1 VRRAV
6 VVGGSLGGLNAALWL
21 RDIGW
26 DVEVLE
32 RSASPLEGRGAGI
45 VLHPATARYLV
56 EGGIADLTEISAP
69 VDWLR
74 YLGADA
80 SVLSQT
86 PCRFRFTSWTTLYRS
101 LLGCLDRFRYRMGS
115 EAVAIDSTAN
125 SATVTTAA
133 GEALAADLVV
143 AADGVASTVR
153 KALLP
158 DVEPRYA
165 GYVGWRGTV
174 GEEQLSGET
183 FRALHEAITYHLMA
197 KSHILAYPIPNVD
210 GTVTAGRR
218 QFNWVWYRN
227 VAAGSALDDLMT
239 GTDGRRHP
247 LSLPPGLARS
257 EHVDELRAAAKHLPA
272 PLAEIVTGTAE
283 PFVQLIVDVAVPRM
297 VVGRVCILG
306 DAAFALR
313 PHAAVGTAKAAEDAY
328 QLGRHLDA
336 AGGDI
341 DAGLARWETAQLAL
355 GRQVSARTC
364 QAGNRSQFD
373 GTWQVGE
380 PLPFGLYEVGDS
392 AFGDRTFGDRTFGDR
407 TFGDRTFG
415 RGGTGGEG

>member
-1 VRRAV
+1 MGRAV

-56 EGGIADLTEISAP
+56 EKGVADLTQVGTR

-74 YLGADA
+74 YLGSDG

-86 PCRFRFTSWTTLYRS
+86 ACRFRFTSWTTLYRA
-101 LLGCLDRFRYRMGS
+101 LLGCLDRSSYRMGA
-115 EAVAIDSTAN
+115 EVVAVDVGEKP
-125 SATVTTAA
+125 ATVTTVS
-133 GEALAADLVV
+133 GQQIGGDLVV

-153 KALLP
+153 SQILP
-158 DVEPRYA
+158 DAGPRYA
-165 GYVGWRGTV
+165 GYVAWRGTV
-174 GEEQLSGET
+174 GEEQLSSET
-183 FRALHEAITYHLMA
+183 FGALHEAITYHLMPA
-197 KSHILAYPIPNVD
+197 SHILGYPIPSAD
-210 GTVTAGRR
+210 GTVTPGRR
-218 QFNWVWYRN
+218 QFNWAWYRN
-227 VAAGSALDDLMT
+227 VVEGGPLDDLMT
-239 GTDGRRHP
+239 GVDGRRHP
-247 LSLPPGLARS
+247 LSLPPGMVQS
-257 EHVDELRAAAKHLPA
+257 HHVDELRAAAEHLPG
-272 PLAEIVTGTAE
+272 PLAEIVTETVE

-313 PHAAVGTAKAAEDAY
+313 PHAAVGTAKAAEDAW
-328 QLGRHLDA
+328 Q
-336 AGGDI
+336 
-341 DAGLARWETAQLAL
+341 LARALQSNPGDVDGALSAWEDRQLRL
-355 GRQVSARTC
+355 GRQVAARTC
-364 QAGNRSQFD
+364 DAGNRSQFD

-392 AFGDRTFGDRTFGDR
+392 AFGPP
-407 TFGDRTFG
+407 
-415 RGGTGGEG
+415 